1 MNAFLN
7 AVAGIN
13 LIHNCGTIAHGS
25 SGSLEMGVI
34 CDEIINYVQRLLTE
48 IEVNDE
54 TLAVDLIRRIGPA
67 GSFMAEKHTRTH
79 LDKGAILHPKLFNR
93 QAIADWKAKGQ
104 LSTRDEAKLKAKT
117 ILQEH
122 KAPALPIEVLQQI
135 DQILIQASQTMTK

>member
-1 MNAFLN
+1 M
-7 AVAGIN
+7 GI
-13 LIHNCGTIAHGS
+13 
-25 SGSLEMGVI
+25 I
-34 CDEIINYVQRLLTE
+34 CDEIINYIQRLFME

-79 LDKGAILHPKLFNR
+79 LEKGEILHPKLFNR

-104 LSTRDEAKLKAKT
+104 LSAREEARLKVKT

-122 KAPALPIEVLQQI
+122 KPPPLATEVTQQI
-135 DQILIQASQTMTK
+135 DQILKQASQRMTR